1 LAQTLKPGIVL
12 HERYKIVEKIGQGGM
27 GTVYLAGDLRL
38 QGRSCAI
45 KQIITDVTADAETI
59 ARDRKQF
66 HKEASILARLDH
78 PNLPK
83 VSDYF
88 SQDEYDYLVMD
99 YVDGQNLEWLV
110 TQALA
115 QEKHLSESEV
125 LTWAQQLGDV
135 LTYLHN
141 QTPPVLHRD
150 IKPSNIK
157 LTSAGTLKLVDFGL
171 VKLAAPDDAR
181 TITVFQG
188 RGTVMYTPLEQYGV
202 DLDQGD
208 VRSDIYSFS
217 ATLYHLLTG
226 QPPADARQRFL
237 QPGSLVPPRTLNP
250 EVSLQTEQAILWA
263 MEMHPEARPP
273 DVATFMQALAGT
285 IPARM
290 QSQSPMPSPP
300 TANGNGWLYAW
311 QKNWGLVLL
320 VLTLL
325 IIAAMLS
332 IHAGSRPLP

>member
-1 LAQTLKPGIVL
+1 MAQTLKPGIVL
-12 HERYKIVEKIGQGGM
+12 HERYKIVKRVGQGGM
-27 GTVYLAGDLRL
+27 GTVYLADDLRL
-38 QGRSCAI
+38 QGRNCAI
-45 KQIITDVTADAETI
+45 KQIISDVTADAETI

-66 HKEASILARLDH
+66 HKEASVLARLDH

-83 VSDYF
+83 VSDFF
-88 SQDEYDYLVMD
+88 SQDEFDYLVMD
-99 YVDGQNLEWLV
+99 YVDGQNLEWIV
-110 TQALA
+110 TNALA
-115 QEKHLSESEV
+115 QEKHLPESEV
-125 LTWAQQLGDV
+125 LTWAQKLGDV
-135 LTYLHN
+135 LAYLHN

-157 LTSAGTLKLVDFGL
+157 ITSAGTLKLVDFGL
-171 VKLAAPDDAR
+171 VKLAAPDDVR

-208 VRSDIYSFS
+208 VRSDIYSFG

-237 QPGSLVPPRTLNP
+237 QPGSLVPPRTLNA
-250 EVSLQTEQAILWA
+250 EISLQTEQAIVWA

-273 DVATFMQALAGT
+273 DVATLMQALAGS
-285 IPARM
+285 IPART
-290 QSQSPMPSPP
+290 QPAVVAPQV
-300 TANGNGWLYAW
+300 ANGNGWLYAW

-332 IHAGSRPLP
+332 IHAGSRPIP